1 MKANKIQQYLCDVI
15 NSQQDFWKHSND
27 ITSPTHLTDI
37 DEECFAQLCNLIDD
51 EDREEFQDKLKELYW
66 FIRKFDS
73 KKENVM
79 KTRKTLPE
87 ILKEY
92 LENTPKETHDKDWER
107 LKHFNLIGPDASEY
121 VNRIIKM
128 IENESKEKKLK

>member
-15 NSQQDFWKHSND
+15 NNQQDFWKRSND

-73 KKENVM
+73 EKDVM
-79 KTRKTLPE
+79 L
-87 ILKEY
+87 
-92 LENTPKETHDKDWER
+92 
-107 LKHFNLIGPDASEY
+107 
-121 VNRIIKM
+121 
-128 IENESKEKKLK
+128 

>member
-1 MKANKIQQYLCDVI
+1 MKA
-15 NSQQDFWKHSND
+15 
-27 ITSPTHLTDI
+27 
-37 DEECFAQLCNLIDD
+37 
-51 EDREEFQDKLKELYW
+51 
-66 FIRKFDS
+66 
-73 KKENVM
+73 
-79 KTRKTLPE
+79 RKTLPE

>member
-15 NSQQDFWKHSND
+15 NNQQDFWKHSND

-73 KKENVM
+73 EKDV
-79 KTRKTLPE
+79 
-87 ILKEY
+87 IL
-92 LENTPKETHDKDWER
+92 
-107 LKHFNLIGPDASEY
+107 
-121 VNRIIKM
+121 
-128 IENESKEKKLK
+128 